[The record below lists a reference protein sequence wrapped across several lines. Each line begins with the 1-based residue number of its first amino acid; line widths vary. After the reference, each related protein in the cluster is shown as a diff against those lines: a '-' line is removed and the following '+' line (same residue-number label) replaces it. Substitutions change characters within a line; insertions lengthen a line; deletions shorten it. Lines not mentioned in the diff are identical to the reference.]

1 MVKRDLAIAD
11 LLGRLVQLVLL
22 VRVYLVLDVERII
35 GAVCLVGADLYLVIQ
50 DSHPAP
56 CGAAQI

>member
-35 GAVCLVGADLYLVIQ
+35 GAVCLVGADLHLVIQ